1 MLVPYG
7 RALATGGPLPVL
19 VITLPS
25 NRTRT
30 LTIRQTGRTRRW
42 FWAVHELAVFAR

>member
-7 RALATGGPLPVL
+7 RTLAAGGPQPALVVDLPA
-19 VITLPS
+19 

-42 FWAVHELAVFAR
+42 FWSIHELAIYER